1 MEPENFDEEWWT
13 AILAYEGENE
23 DELIAEYPSNEP
35 SRPAQTVE
43 FDWEVIERIYRQ
55 DEVVVVTV
63 HAFNRGGLLVRGSC
77 FQGFVPNSHL
87 VRSSTGNGRQKSSH
101 QYVGQSIRVKI
112 IEFNPEQKRVVLS
125 ERAAGAGK
133 GKRSELYHSIWE
145 GMKVSGVVTNVT
157 HFGAFIDLGGVEGLV
172 HVSEISWG
180 RVVNPADHLTIG
192 MQVHVVIL
200 KTNTDD
206 GRIALSIKR
215 LQPNPWENIARR
227 YKPGDIVPATITT
240 LAGFGAFARLEE
252 GVEGLIHLSSMP
264 MLEAPD
270 RLSDMLH
277 PGDCVHVRILHL
289 DVSRRRLGLAL
300 VQIE

>member
-1 MEPENFDEEWWT
+1 
-13 AILAYEGENE
+13 
-23 DELIAEYPSNEP
+23 
-35 SRPAQTVE
+35 
-43 FDWEVIERIYRQ
+43 
-55 DEVVVVTV
+55 
-63 HAFNRGGLLVRGSC
+63 
-77 FQGFVPNSHL
+77 
-87 VRSSTGNGRQKSSH
+87 
-101 QYVGQSIRVKI
+101 
-112 IEFNPEQKRVVLS
+112 
-125 ERAAGAGK
+125 
-133 GKRSELYHSIWE
+133 
-145 GMKVSGVVTNVT
+145 MKVSGVVTNVT
-157 HFGAFIDLGGVEGLV
+157 NFGAFIDLGGVEGLV

>member
-101 QYVGQSIRVKI
+101 QYVGR
-112 IEFNPEQKRVVLS
+112 
-125 ERAAGAGK
+125 
-133 GKRSELYHSIWE
+133 
-145 GMKVSGVVTNVT
+145 VSGLRSLN
-157 HFGAFIDLGGVEGLV
+157 
-172 HVSEISWG
+172 
-180 RVVNPADHLTIG
+180 
-192 MQVHVVIL
+192 
-200 KTNTDD
+200 
-206 GRIALSIKR
+206 SIESKSG
-215 LQPNPWENIARR
+215 W
-227 YKPGDIVPATITT
+227 
-240 LAGFGAFARLEE
+240 F
-252 GVEGLIHLSSMP
+252 
-264 MLEAPD
+264 
-270 RLSDMLH
+270 
-277 PGDCVHVRILHL
+277 
-289 DVSRRRLGLAL
+289 SRSGQL
-300 VQIE
+300 VQAKASAVNSIIPSGRG